1 MRAWLCMTLALGV
14 LLAAASPALADLGL
28 LVADGVRGP
37 YRISVLASP
46 VPLRA
51 GPSQWN
57 VLVLDNEGASV
68 EAARVELSFRRIG
81 AEGNWI
87 QSRAEGSRHPF
98 YRSRVANLP
107 VAAHWHGS
115 VNVEGAEGSA
125 TLDFEVTAAP
135 RLEPWWEYAPALL
148 APLLAIGLF
157 ALHQSLAL
165 QRRRAD
171 P

>member
-1 MRAWLCMTLALGV
+1 MRASLRIALALGV
-14 LLAAASPALADLGL
+14 LLATASQSHADLGL

-57 VLVLDNEGASV
+57 VLVLDTAGASV

-81 AEGNWI
+81 DEGNSI
-87 QSRAEGSRHPF
+87 QSRTGGSTHPF

-107 VAAHWHGS
+107 VAANWHGS
-115 VNVEGAEGSA
+115 VNVQGAEGSA